1 MKLMNKATEQLLRNK
16 ICGNDI
22 RHELVLHKN
31 ACPSDGFLYFGQFII
46 SKNIL
51 SIDVTKVFYP

>member
-1 MKLMNKATEQLLRNK
+1 MTEQLLPNK
-16 ICGNDI
+16 ICENDI